1 MRAMAFE
8 QDKDEWLEDAVAT
21 IIGIAEKQETFTA
34 DDLRREMREPDDS
47 HWPGT
52 AFTKARILG
61 YIEGFEDR
69 YVKSTT
75 PSRNHSAIKLWTKKK
90 EEARS

>member
-34 DDLRREMREPDDS
+34 DDLRREMREPDEHS
-47 HWPGT
+47 WPGRAIIAAKNAGHIEAVT
-52 AFTKARILG
+52 YQPSQAKARRHG
-61 YIEGFEDR
+61 ATR
-69 YVKSTT
+69 VW
-75 PSRNHSAIKLWTKKK
+75 RKKT
-90 EEARS
+90 S

>member
-1 MRAMAFE
+1 MKAAALE
-8 QDKDEWLEDAVAT
+8 QDKDAWLEDAIAT
-21 IIGIAEKQETFTA
+21 IIGLAENQPTFTA

-47 HWPGT
+47 HWPGS
-52 AFTKARILG
+52 AFSKARNLG
-61 YIEGFEDR
+61 YIEGVDGR

-75 PSRNHSAIKLWTKKK
+75 PSRNHSALKLWTKKK